1 MLDTTLPSMLAL
13 ALAALALLVAAVLAW
28 SSRRSSKPKPLP
40 SEWALTARPVFNT
53 EERRLYRQL
62 REALPH
68 HVVLAKLPLV
78 RFCQPTDPHEVR
90 YWYDLLGATHVTFAI
105 CSPNGRVLAAIDF
118 DHERS
123 GSRRTLQIKQAVLG
137 ACRIRYLR
145 CSPDHLPS
153 VPELQLLVPQT
164 SPAARSAQAVASA
177 TVSGYGAPPLREER
191 EAVRAPA
198 APRRPRRPMLW
209 QDSGF
214 FHDSFF
220 GVDSRMDTSYPSEYS
235 PFSSKAPVPPAPRRA
250 NGRPDERFA
259 APPVRPSRPM
269 PLDNGIWPEEQ
280 REIDDERDDDLD
292 ARRDYGR
299 DLPRYGSAGGH

>member
-1 MLDTTLPSMLAL
+1 MIDTTLPSLLAL
-13 ALAALALLVAAVLAW
+13 ALAALALLVAGALAW
-28 SSRRSSKPKPLP
+28 RSRRGDRQKALP

-53 EERRLYRQL
+53 EERRLHRQL

-90 YWYDLLGATHVTFAI
+90 YWYDLLGSTHVTFAI

-153 VPELQLLVPQT
+153 VPELQLLVPQASLASR
-164 SPAARSAQAVASA
+164 SPQAAA
-177 TVSGYGAPPLREER
+177 TVSGFGAPPLREER
-191 EAVRAPA
+191 EPLRPTV
-198 APRRPRRPMLW
+198 APRRPRRPLLW

-220 GVDSRMDTSYPSEYS
+220 GVDSRMDASYPSEYS
-235 PFSSKAPVPPAPRRA
+235 PFSSKTLAPQPGLRRA
-250 NGRPDERFA
+250 NGRADDRFA
-259 APPVRPSRPM
+259 PPATRTSRPM

-280 REIDDERDDDLD
+280 RDVDDDRDDDHD
-292 ARRDYGR
+292 TRREFGR
-299 DLPRYGSAGGH
+299 DTPRYGSAGGR